1 MGRLWSIVTVA
12 SLSAAL
18 VQADSLPSNVRSLLR
33 QYWQT
38 EDPGDLSDL
47 TQTDGVAAYI
57 HDRLVEE
64 QTPGRISLSA
74 FRRDLQLGSFAPTGG
89 STSVVARPGVTD
101 FISAA
106 IESGAVGRKTD
117 DKAVTFT
124 FNALPIYQIM
134 SGKLP
139 TGCGSQDE
147 DCREG
152 PGRWIRGLSG
162 SVSVNTSNATT
173 PIPAGTGSANS
184 GSSSIPS
191 PAGFLLGGQKLSALS
206 ARYELFVR
214 ERDPDALQ
222 SAVDAA
228 AKELSS
234 KVAIFME
241 QQAQFEEQFGRML
254 SKARWTEE
262 TQRALRNAT
271 SLEAMQDIL
280 LSRYRLA
287 YDLVAAS
294 QDAQNMRAAVFQEKL
309 NYIGKQN
316 KLLAEKL
323 YRKALTLDYVHQR
336 PSDQPWLHQLRLV
349 FSSPLNPKPANNRI
363 ADSRSVTIPT
373 VNVTFNGGVTFYHTV
388 REGAKPGKV
397 RDAQGSVAIDWSPA
411 GWGALRPTY
420 TLAYYFQYM
429 IENGVLQFNQEA
441 VTPGGAAIPLPKP
454 AVELLNTRGPI
465 HVAQFRLSIPI
476 GTSGVSFPA
485 AVSYSNRTE
494 LITGRPFW
502 QGHIGVSYDFSHLKA
517 LLQPAAGTNQ

>member
-1 MGRLWSIVTVA
+1 MARLWSIVTLA
-12 SLSAAL
+12 WLGATL

-38 EDPGDLSDL
+38 KDRGNLSDL

-89 STSVVARPGVTD
+89 STSVVTRPGVTD
-101 FISAA
+101 LISAA

-117 DKAVTFT
+117 DKAVTFS

-147 DCREG
+147 DCRNG

-173 PIPAGTGSANS
+173 PIPAGTGST
-184 GSSSIPS
+184 PS
-191 PAGFLLGGQKLSALS
+191 PAAFLLGGQKLAALS

-214 ERDPDALQ
+214 ERDPRALQ

-234 KVAIFME
+234 KVATFME
-241 QQAQFEEQFGRML
+241 QQAQFEERLGKML
-254 SKARWTEE
+254 SEARWTED
-262 TQRALRNAT
+262 TQRALQNAT
-271 SLEAMQDIL
+271 SLEAAQDIL

-294 QDAQNMRAAVFQEKL
+294 QDAQKIRASVFKEKL
-309 NYIGKQN
+309 NYIGEQN

-323 YRKALTLDYVHQR
+323 YRKAFTLDYVHQR

-349 FSSPLNPKPANNRI
+349 FSSPLNPKPADNRI
-363 ADSRSVTIPT
+363 AQARSVAIPT
-373 VNVTFNGGVTFYHTV
+373 VSLTFNGGVTFYHTI

-397 RDAQGSVAIDWSPA
+397 RDAQGSMAIDWSPA
-411 GWGALRPTY
+411 AWGALRPTY

-476 GTSGVSFPA
+476 GASGVSFPA

-517 LLQPAAGTNQ
+517 LLQPAAATNQ